1 MRKIYY
7 ILLVGILLSMSVRVN
22 AQSTEQDWVTTQAYI
37 DFHKKISTMLLTRSA
52 LEELAKHSHTYTQAQ
67 SLDYKHVSFQLDKY
81 DKCFAFMDALLR
93 TTATVGNA
101 VYTYNDV
108 RRRLSE
114 YTTLV
119 NEYKDKCLKR
129 GDIVSSDSV
138 IITISVRVVN
148 DVVKLTNELYRSVVT
163 SQFYLTGV
171 YHCTPV
177 MYMEVIGMINDY
189 MDNVR
194 KVVNDA
200 YMFLWRY
207 IFNRTHYW
215 SKSLDQA
222 KTSDEMIRDALQRW
236 IDNAKSAS
244 GR

>member
-1 MRKIYY
+1 MM
-7 ILLVGILLSMSVRVN
+7 LSVSVRVD
-22 AQSTEQDWVTTQAYI
+22 AQSTEQDWITAQAYI
-37 DFHKKISTMLLTRSA
+37 DFHKKISTLLLTRSA
-52 LEELAKHSHTYTQAQ
+52 LEEMAKITHSGTQSE
-67 SLDYKHVSFQLDKY
+67 SLDYKHVNIQLDKY
-81 DKCFAFMDALLR
+81 DKCFEFMDALLR
-93 TTATVGNA
+93 TTATIVNA

-108 RRRLSE
+108 RNRLSD
-114 YTTLV
+114 YTSLV

-138 IITISVRVVN
+138 IITISIRVVDEVIN
-148 DVVKLTNELYRSVVT
+148 LTNELYRSIVT

-171 YHCTPV
+171 FHCTPV
-177 MYMEVIGMINDY
+177 MYMELIDMINDY
-189 MDNVR
+189 LDSVR

-215 SKSLDQA
+215 SNTLYQA
-222 KTSDEMIRDALQRW
+222 KTTHEMAHDALQRW

-244 GR
+244 GK